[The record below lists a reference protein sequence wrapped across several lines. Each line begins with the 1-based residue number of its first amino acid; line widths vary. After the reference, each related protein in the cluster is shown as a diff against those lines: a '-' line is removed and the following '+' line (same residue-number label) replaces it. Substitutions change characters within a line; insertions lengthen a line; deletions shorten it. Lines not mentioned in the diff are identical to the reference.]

1 MGVCLCVKVSV
12 GACGGGNPK
21 FQASFLGFNEVGLW
35 FQLPLV
41 SKQRKIF
48 FLSVTVLVEAEEKTI
63 SSDFCYQHTLKAFLL
78 IGSHYPQSG
87 LSSCPK

>member
-63 SSDFCYQHTLKAFLL
+63 SSDFFTLKAFLL
-78 IGSHYPQSG
+78 IGSHYPPSV